1 MKSWV
6 YKILNFVK
14 ITKTLHFM
22 VIVYFCP
29 IGTEIKLSSETL
41 SNSNGTLVIVKM
53 RLILSIVNINGI
65 R

>member
-1 MKSWV
+1 
-6 YKILNFVK
+6 
-14 ITKTLHFM
+14 M